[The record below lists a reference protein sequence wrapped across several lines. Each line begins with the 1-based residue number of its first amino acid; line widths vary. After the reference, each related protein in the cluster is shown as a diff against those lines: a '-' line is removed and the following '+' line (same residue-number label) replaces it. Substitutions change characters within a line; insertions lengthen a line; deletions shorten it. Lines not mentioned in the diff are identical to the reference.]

1 MSWLPDN
8 FNEPQAGSYF
18 KPLKGKQNRVR
29 ILSDKPL
36 VGKVQWTNDNKP
48 VRWRLGEKAPE
59 ADYRAGDKPKTFIAV
74 AVWNYEEKVTQ
85 VWEITQRT
93 LQESLDLLTRDKD
106 FGHPVNYDLKIT
118 RKGEGLETTY
128 SMVPMPGEMSDDVQL
143 AVAELKV
150 NLEALLVGED
160 PFA

>member
-1 MSWLPDN
+1 MSFLPDN

-18 KPLKGKQNRVR
+18 KPEPKKQNRVR

-36 VGKVQWTNDNKP
+36 VGKVHWTTDNKP
-48 VRWRLGEKAPE
+48 VRWKLGEATPE
-59 ADYRAGDKPKTFIAV
+59 ADFRPDQKAKTFVAV
-74 AVWNYEEKVTQ
+74 AVWNYELKATQ

-106 FGHPVNYDLKIT
+106 FGHPINYDLKIT
-118 RKGEGLETTY
+118 RKGEGLDTTY
-128 SMVPMPGEMSDDVQL
+128 SMVPIPGEISDDVQF

-150 NLEALLVGED
+150 NLDALLSGED